1 MCTAHVRLMGI
12 YSPLMETIPKLISAA
27 AAAPAASKTAR
38 PVPPRP
44 RQYDARLARWMVTP
58 LINTRVSPNHL
69 TTLRL
74 IVGLVCAWAF
84 AKGGYAMANLGAVLL
99 VLSNFIDHTD
109 GELARISGKTSRF
122 GHLYDLASDAFVTV
136 LLFGGIGMGVEAV
149 APGSLPV
156 SASLLGWMAG
166 VAVALIFF
174 LRMRIEDRVGKA
186 GTKQASVGGFETE
199 DVLYLMPLVTL
210 FDGTRGFLIAAA
222 IGAPLFA
229 LLVIADYVRVMRRPL
244 PVPAD
249 AATSAK
255 AASAAADEASQA
267 APAAFAADAEIER
280 AMDAIDFDAVTS
292 EFKSQDAF
300 IYLEKFLPQTVTD
313 QLIAAARAVTP
324 NVNRNYLP
332 GHKQGGSVSRHTLD
346 ELAPFVADLYRS
358 PALMRF
364 LERLAGEKLL
374 PSPVDDPHAYA
385 LYYYTRPGDHI
396 GWHYDTSYYKGRR
409 YTLLLG
415 VVDQSSCKLE
425 YRLHTRNPGVPQVDG
440 AVAYPPGAL
449 VFFDGDKL
457 HHRITPLGDNEERI
471 SLTFEYVT
479 DPRMGTWQRFISN
492 MKDAIAYFGFRQ
504 VFRQVLQRTKR

>member
-1 MCTAHVRLMGI
+1 
-12 YSPLMETIPKLISAA
+12 METIPKIISAP
-27 AAAPAASKTAR
+27 AAAPATSETAR

-44 RQYDARLARWMVTP
+44 RQYDARLARWLVTP
-58 LINTRVSPNHL
+58 LVNTAVTPNHL
-69 TTLRL
+69 TTVRL
-74 IVGLVCAWAF
+74 IVGLACAWAF
-84 AKGGYAMANLGAVLL
+84 ARGGYAMANLGALLL

-109 GELARISGKTSRF
+109 GELARISGKTSRI
-122 GHLYDLASDAFVTV
+122 GHFYDLASDAFVTV
-136 LLFGGIGMGVEAV
+136 LLFGGIGMGVDAM
-149 APGSLPV
+149 APGHFPLPV
-156 SASLLGWMAG
+156 PLSASALGWIAG
-166 VAVALIFF
+166 FAVALIFF
-174 LRMRIEDRVGKA
+174 LRMRIEERVGKA
-186 GTKQASVGGFETE
+186 GTRQASVGGFETE

-229 LLVIADYVRVMRRPL
+229 LLVVADYVRVMRRPL
-244 PVPAD
+244 PVKAD
-249 AATSAK
+249 ESAN
-255 AASAAADEASQA
+255 AASASAAPMAPIA
-267 APAAFAADAEIER
+267 PLAPAAFAADAEIER
-280 AMDAIDFDAVTS
+280 ALDAVDLDGVTR

-300 IYLEKFLPQTVTD
+300 VYMEKFLPQSVTE

-346 ELAPFVADLYRS
+346 ELAPFVAELYRS
-358 PALMRF
+358 PALIGF

-374 PSPVDDPHAYA
+374 PSPQEDPHAYA

-425 YRLHTRNPGVPQVDG
+425 YRLHTRNPGVTQVDG

-479 DPRMGTWQRFISN
+479 DPRMGAWQRFISN
-492 MKDAIAYFGFRQ
+492 MKDAVAYFGFRQ
-504 VFRQVLQRTKR
+504 VFRQIFGRTKR

>member
-1 MCTAHVRLMGI
+1 
-12 YSPLMETIPKLISAA
+12 
-27 AAAPAASKTAR
+27 
-38 PVPPRP
+38 
-44 RQYDARLARWMVTP
+44 
-58 LINTRVSPNHL
+58 
-69 TTLRL
+69 
-74 IVGLVCAWAF
+74 
-84 AKGGYAMANLGAVLL
+84 MANLGAVLL

-109 GELARISGKTSRF
+109 GELARISGKSSRI
-122 GHLYDLASDAFVTV
+122 GHLYDLASDALVTV
-136 LLFGGIGMGVEAV
+136 LLFGGIGMGVDAV
-149 APGSLPV
+149 APGQHPLPV
-156 SASLLGWMAG
+156 PLSASALGWIAG

-186 GTKQASVGGFETE
+186 GTRQASVGGFETE

-222 IGAPLFA
+222 IGAPVFA
-229 LLVIADYVRVMRRPL
+229 LLVIADYLRVMRRATRASTRAPDTAIGEA
-244 PVPAD
+244 PAAP
-249 AATSAK
+249 AAI
-255 AASAAADEASQA
+255 Q
-267 APAAFAADAEIER
+267 PAAFAADAEIER
-280 AMDAIDFDAVTS
+280 ALDALDVDDVTR

-300 IYLEKFLPQTVTD
+300 VYLEKFLPESVTQ

-346 ELAPFVADLYRS
+346 ERAPFVAELYRS

-374 PSPVDDPHAYA
+374 PSPQDDPHAYA

-425 YRLHTRNPGVPQVDG
+425 YRLHTRNPGAAQVDG

-479 DPRMGTWQRFISN
+479 DPRMGAWQRFISN

-504 VFRQVLQRTKR
+504 VFRQVLGRTKR

>member
-1 MCTAHVRLMGI
+1 
-12 YSPLMETIPKLISAA
+12 MEMIPRTISTPD
-27 AAAPAASKTAR
+27 AASGTHPTER

-44 RQYDARLARWMVTP
+44 RQYDARLARWLVTP
-58 LINTRVSPNHL
+58 LVDTRVTPNHL

-74 IVGLVCAWAF
+74 IVGLACAWAF
-84 AKGGYAMANLGAVLL
+84 AQGGYAMANLGAVLL

-109 GELARISGKTSRF
+109 GELARISGKTSRI
-122 GHLYDLASDAFVTV
+122 GHFYDLASDAFVTV
-136 LLFGGIGMGVEAV
+136 LLFGGIGMGVAAV
-149 APGSLPV
+149 SREPFPLPVAV
-156 SASLLGWMAG
+156 SASVLGWMAG
-166 VAVALIFF
+166 IAVALIFF
-174 LRMRIEDRVGKA
+174 LRMRIEARVGKV

-229 LLVIADYVRVMRRPL
+229 LLVVADYIRVMRRPL
-244 PVPAD
+244 PAETREPG
-249 AATSAK
+249 
-255 AASAAADEASQA
+255 ASAGAPSAGDASVEPL

-280 AMDAIDFDAVTS
+280 ALGALDLDAVTR

-300 IYLEKFLPQTVTD
+300 IYLETFLPPSVTQ
-313 QLIAAARAVTP
+313 QLIDAARAVTP
-324 NVNRNYLP
+324 DVNRNYLP

-346 ELAPFVADLYRS
+346 ERAPFVADLYRS

-364 LERLAGEKLL
+364 LARLAGEKLL
-374 PSPVDDPHAYA
+374 PSPQDDPHAYA

-415 VVDQSSCKLE
+415 VVDRSSCKLE

-457 HHRITPLGDNEERI
+457 HHRITPLGENEERI

-479 DPRMGTWQRFISN
+479 DPRMGPWQRFISN

-504 VFRQVLQRTKR
+504 VFRQLSGRAKR

>member
-1 MCTAHVRLMGI
+1 
-12 YSPLMETIPKLISAA
+12 METIPKIISAP
-27 AAAPAASKTAR
+27 AAAPATSNTAR

-58 LINTRVSPNHL
+58 LVDTRVSPNHL

-74 IVGLVCAWAF
+74 IVGLACTWAF
-84 AKGGYAMANLGAVLL
+84 AQGSYAMANLGAVLL

-109 GELARISGKTSRF
+109 GELARISGKTSRI
-122 GHLYDLASDAFVTV
+122 GHLYDLASDALVTV
-136 LLFGGIGMGVEAV
+136 LLFGGIGMGVAAV
-149 APGSLPV
+149 APDPYLLPV
-156 SASLLGWMAG
+156 PISASALGWIAG
-166 VAVALIFF
+166 IAVALIFF

-186 GTKQASVGGFETE
+186 GTKQASVVGFETE

-222 IGAPLFA
+222 IGAPIFA
-229 LLVIADYVRVMRRPL
+229 LLVIADYVRVMRRAL
-244 PVPAD
+244 PAEAGES
-249 AATSAK
+249 AATAEAETATAVE
-255 AASAAADEASQA
+255 AAQPM

-280 AMDAIDFDAVTS
+280 ALDAIDFDAVTR

-300 IYLEKFLPQTVTD
+300 IYLEKFLPKTVTE
-313 QLIAAARAVTP
+313 QLIAVVRSVTP

-346 ELAPFVADLYRS
+346 ELAPFVAELYRS

-374 PSPVDDPHAYA
+374 PSPQDDPHAYA

-425 YRLHTRNPGVPQVDG
+425 YRLHTRNPGVAQVEG

-457 HHRITPLGDNEERI
+457 HHRITPLGENEERV

-504 VFRQVLQRTKR
+504 VFRQILGRTKR

>member
-1 MCTAHVRLMGI
+1 
-12 YSPLMETIPKLISAA
+12 
-27 AAAPAASKTAR
+27 
-38 PVPPRP
+38 
-44 RQYDARLARWMVTP
+44 MVTP
-58 LINTRVSPNHL
+58 LVNTRVSPNHL

-74 IVGLVCAWAF
+74 IVGLACTWAF
-84 AKGGYAMANLGAVLL
+84 AQGSYAMANLGALLL

-109 GELARISGKTSRF
+109 GELARISGKTSRI
-122 GHLYDLASDAFVTV
+122 GHLYDLASDALVTV
-136 LLFGGIGMGVEAV
+136 LLFGGIGMGVA
-149 APGSLPV
+149 AASPDHYPLPV
-156 SASLLGWMAG
+156 PLSASALGWIAG
-166 VAVALIFF
+166 IAVALIFF
-174 LRMRIEDRVGKA
+174 LRMRVEDRVGKA

-222 IGAPLFA
+222 IGAPIFA

-244 PVPAD
+244 PVE
-249 AATSAK
+249 TEK
-255 AASAAADEASQA
+255 AANVADDDSTAPLTPMT
-267 APAAFAADAEIER
+267 PAAFAADAEIER
-280 AMDAIDFDAVTS
+280 ALDAVDFDTVTR

-300 IYLEKFLPQTVTD
+300 IYLEKFLPATVTE
-313 QLIAAARAVTP
+313 QLIAAARSVTP

-346 ELAPFVADLYRS
+346 ELAPFVAELYRS

-374 PSPVDDPHAYA
+374 PSPQDDPHAYA

-415 VVDQSSCKLE
+415 VVDQSSCRLE
-425 YRLHTRNPGVPQVDG
+425 YRLHTRNPGVPQVEG

-479 DPRMGTWQRFISN
+479 DPRMGAWQRFISN

-504 VFRQVLQRTKR
+504 VFRQVLGRTKR

>member
-1 MCTAHVRLMGI
+1 
-12 YSPLMETIPKLISAA
+12 METIPKIISA
-27 AAAPAASKTAR
+27 PDAASATSKTTR
-38 PVPPRP
+38 PVAPRP
-44 RQYDARLARWMVTP
+44 RQYDARLARWFVTP
-58 LINTRVSPNHL
+58 LVNTRVTPNHL

-74 IVGLVCAWAF
+74 IVGLACAWAF
-84 AKGGYAMANLGAVLL
+84 SQGGYAMANLGALLL

-109 GELARISGKTSRF
+109 GELARISGKTSKI
-122 GHLYDLASDAFVTV
+122 GHYYDLASDAFVTV
-136 LLFGGIGMGVEAV
+136 LLFGGIGMGVDAI
-149 APGSLPV
+149 APGQYPLPV
-156 SASLLGWMAG
+156 PLSASALGWIAG

-229 LLVIADYVRVMRRPL
+229 LLVVADYVRVMRRPL
-244 PVPAD
+244 PAKAG
-249 AATSAK
+249 AATTGADR
-255 AASAAADEASQA
+255 AAPLEPTAPM

-280 AMDAIDFDAVTS
+280 ALDAIEIDDITR

-300 IYLEKFLPQTVTD
+300 VYMERFLPQSVTD

-346 ELAPFVADLYRS
+346 ERAPFVAELYRS

-374 PSPVDDPHAYA
+374 PSPQDDPHAYA

-425 YRLHTRNPGVPQVDG
+425 YRLHTRNPGVTQIDG

-504 VFRQVLQRTKR
+504 VFRQVLGRTKR

>member
-1 MCTAHVRLMGI
+1 
-12 YSPLMETIPKLISAA
+12 METIPKIISA
-27 AAAPAASKTAR
+27 PDAASER

-44 RQYDARLARWMVTP
+44 RQYDARLARWLVTP
-58 LINTRVSPNHL
+58 LVDTRVTPNHL

-74 IVGLVCAWAF
+74 IVGLACTWAF
-84 AKGGYAMANLGAVLL
+84 AQGGYAMANLGAVLL

-109 GELARISGKTSRF
+109 GELARISGKSSRI
-122 GHLYDLASDAFVTV
+122 GHLYDLASDALVTV
-136 LLFGGIGMGVEAV
+136 LLFGGIGMGVDAM
-149 APGSLPV
+149 APEQYPLPV
-156 SASLLGWMAG
+156 PLSASALGWIAG

-186 GTKQASVGGFETE
+186 GTRQASVGGFETE

-210 FDGTRGFLIAAA
+210 FDGTRGCLIAAA
-222 IGAPLFA
+222 IGAPVFA
-229 LLVIADYVRVMRRPL
+229 LLVIADYVRVMRRATHASMLAPDTANGAAPAA
-244 PVPAD
+244 PVS
-249 AATSAK
+249 T
-255 AASAAADEASQA
+255 E
-267 APAAFAADAEIER
+267 PAAFAADAEIER
-280 AMDAIDFDAVTS
+280 ALDALDIDDVS
-292 EFKSQDAF
+292 REFKSQDAF
-300 IYLEKFLPQTVTD
+300 VYLEKFLPESVTQ

-346 ELAPFVADLYRS
+346 ERAPFVAELYRS

-374 PSPVDDPHAYA
+374 PSPQDDPHAYA

-425 YRLHTRNPGVPQVDG
+425 YRLHTRNPGAAQIDG

-504 VFRQVLQRTKR
+504 VFRQVLGRTKR

>member
-1 MCTAHVRLMGI
+1 
-12 YSPLMETIPKLISAA
+12 
-27 AAAPAASKTAR
+27 
-38 PVPPRP
+38 
-44 RQYDARLARWMVTP
+44 MVTP
-58 LINTRVSPNHL
+58 LADTRITPNHL

-74 IVGLVCAWAF
+74 IVGIACAWAF
-84 AKGGYAMANLGAVLL
+84 AQGGYAMANVGAVLL

-109 GELARISGKTSRF
+109 GELARISGKTSRL
-122 GHLYDLASDAFVTV
+122 GHFYDLASDALVTV
-136 LLFGGIGMGVEAV
+136 LLFGGIGLGVAAV
-149 APGSLPV
+149 TPIQYAVPLPL
-156 SASLLGWMAG
+156 SASALGWIAG

-174 LRMRIEDRVGKA
+174 LRMRIEARVGKA
-186 GTKQASVGGFETE
+186 GTTQARLGGFETE

-229 LLVIADYVRVMRRPL
+229 LLVIVDYVRAMRRPL
-244 PVPAD
+244 PDEIRAPSESLSSVAPPAS
-249 AATSAK
+249 SAMPH
-255 AASAAADEASQA
+255 APS

-280 AMDAIDFDAVTS
+280 ALDAIDVAAATR

-300 IYLEKFLPQTVTD
+300 VYLETFLPPSVT
-313 QLIAAARAVTP
+313 QALIAAARAVTP

-346 ELAPFVADLYRS
+346 EHAPFVAELYRS
-358 PALMRF
+358 PALLRF

-374 PSPVDDPHAYA
+374 PSPQDDPHAYA

-415 VVDQSSCKLE
+415 VVDQSSCRLE
-425 YRLHTRNPGVPQVDG
+425 YRLHTRNPGVPPVDG

-457 HHRITPLGDNEERI
+457 HHRITPLGENEERI

-479 DPRMGTWQRFISN
+479 DPRMGAWQRFISN

-504 VFRQVLQRTKR
+504 VFRQLLGRTKR

>member
-1 MCTAHVRLMGI
+1 
-12 YSPLMETIPKLISAA
+12 
-27 AAAPAASKTAR
+27 
-38 PVPPRP
+38 
-44 RQYDARLARWMVTP
+44 
-58 LINTRVSPNHL
+58 
-69 TTLRL
+69 
-74 IVGLVCAWAF
+74 
-84 AKGGYAMANLGAVLL
+84 
-99 VLSNFIDHTD
+99 
-109 GELARISGKTSRF
+109 
-122 GHLYDLASDAFVTV
+122 
-136 LLFGGIGMGVEAV
+136 
-149 APGSLPV
+149 
-156 SASLLGWMAG
+156 
-166 VAVALIFF
+166 
-174 LRMRIEDRVGKA
+174 
-186 GTKQASVGGFETE
+186 
-199 DVLYLMPLVTL
+199 
-210 FDGTRGFLIAAA
+210 
-222 IGAPLFA
+222 
-229 LLVIADYVRVMRRPL
+229 MRRPL
-244 PVPAD
+244 PVE
-249 AATSAK
+249 TEK
-255 AASAAADEASQA
+255 AANVADDDSTAPLTPMTPMT
-267 APAAFAADAEIER
+267 PAAFAADAEIER
-280 AMDAIDFDAVTS
+280 ALDAVDFDTVTR

-300 IYLEKFLPQTVTD
+300 IYLEKFLPATVTE
-313 QLIAAARAVTP
+313 QLIAAARSVTP

-346 ELAPFVADLYRS
+346 ELAPFVAELYRS

-374 PSPVDDPHAYA
+374 PSPQDDPHAYA

-479 DPRMGTWQRFISN
+479 DPRMGSWQRFISN

-504 VFRQVLQRTKR
+504 VFRQLLGRTKR

>member
-1 MCTAHVRLMGI
+1 M
-12 YSPLMETIPKLISAA
+12 
-27 AAAPAASKTAR
+27 
-38 PVPPRP
+38 PPRP
-44 RQYDARLARWMVTP
+44 RQYDARLARWLVTP
-58 LINTRVSPNHL
+58 LVDTRVSPNHL

-74 IVGLVCAWAF
+74 IVGLACTWAF
-84 AKGGYAMANLGAVLL
+84 AQGGYAMANLGAVLL

-122 GHLYDLASDAFVTV
+122 GHLYDLASDALVTV
-136 LLFGGIGMGVEAV
+136 LLFGGIGMGVETL
-149 APGSLPV
+149 APGQFLLPV
-156 SASLLGWMAG
+156 PLSASALGWIAG

-244 PVPAD
+244 PGKAEAAPA
-249 AATSAK
+249 AATAEPL
-255 AASAAADEASQA
+255 APLAPA
-267 APAAFAADAEIER
+267 APAAFAVDAEIER
-280 AMDAIDFDAVTS
+280 ALDAIDFDAVTR

-300 IYLEKFLPQTVTD
+300 IYLEKFLPQAVTE

-346 ELAPFVADLYRS
+346 ERAPYVAELYRS

-364 LERLAGEKLL
+364 LERLAGERLL
-374 PSPVDDPHAYA
+374 PSPQDDPHAYA

-415 VVDQSSCKLE
+415 VVDRSSCKLE
-425 YRLHTRNPGVPQVDG
+425 YRLHTRNPGVTQVDG

-504 VFRQVLQRTKR
+504 VFRQVLGRTKR

>member
-1 MCTAHVRLMGI
+1 
-12 YSPLMETIPKLISAA
+12 
-27 AAAPAASKTAR
+27 
-38 PVPPRP
+38 
-44 RQYDARLARWMVTP
+44 MVTP

-74 IVGLVCAWAF
+74 IVGLACAWAF

-109 GELARISGKTSRF
+109 GELARVSGKTSRF
-122 GHLYDLASDAFVTV
+122 GHLYDLGSDAFVTV
-136 LLFGGIGMGVEAV
+136 LLFGGIGMGVEAM

-156 SASLLGWMAG
+156 SASVLGWMAG

-229 LLVIADYVRVMRRPL
+229 LLVVADYVRVMRRPL
-244 PVPAD
+244 PAQPQTNNHTNTTTD
-249 AATSAK
+249 MTDTTATSA
-255 AASAAADEASQA
+255 AALAPAQAAPSAPS

-280 AMDAIDFDAVTS
+280 AMDAIDFDSVTS

-300 IYLEKFLPQTVTD
+300 IYLEKFLPRTVTD

-346 ELAPFVADLYRS
+346 ELAPFVAELYRS

-374 PSPVDDPHAYA
+374 PSPKEDPHAYA

-425 YRLHTRNPGVPQVDG
+425 YRLHTRNSGAPQVDG

>member
-1 MCTAHVRLMGI
+1 
-12 YSPLMETIPKLISAA
+12 
-27 AAAPAASKTAR
+27 
-38 PVPPRP
+38 
-44 RQYDARLARWMVTP
+44 MVTP
-58 LINTRVSPNHL
+58 LVDTRVTPNHL

-74 IVGLVCAWAF
+74 IVGLACAWAF
-84 AKGGYAMANLGAVLL
+84 AQGGYAMANLGAVLL

-109 GELARISGKTSRF
+109 GELARVSGKTSRL
-122 GHLYDLASDAFVTV
+122 GHFYDLASDAFVTV
-136 LLFGGIGMGVEAV
+136 LLFGGIGMGVAAG
-149 APGSLPV
+149 APGQYAVPLPL
-156 SASLLGWMAG
+156 SASVLGWMAG

-174 LRMRIEDRVGKA
+174 LRMRIEERVGKA
-186 GTKQASVGGFETE
+186 GTTQARVGGFETE
-199 DVLYLMPLVTL
+199 DVLYLMPIVTL

-229 LLVIADYVRVMRRPL
+229 LLVIVDYVRAMRRPL
-244 PVPAD
+244 PVEMSD
-249 AATSAK
+249 ALQR
-255 AASAAADEASQA
+255 SAAAPAGAAEPA
-267 APAAFAADAEIER
+267 APPARTAFTADADIER
-280 AMDAIDFDAVTS
+280 ALDVIDVDALTR

-300 IYLEKFLPQTVTD
+300 VYLETFLPDAVMQP
-313 QLIAAARAVTP
+313 LIAAARAVTP

-346 ELAPFVADLYRS
+346 EHAPFVAELYRS

-374 PSPVDDPHAYA
+374 PSPQDDPHAYA

-415 VVDQSSCKLE
+415 VVDQSSCLLE

-457 HHRITPLGDNEERI
+457 HHRITPLGENEERI

-479 DPRMGTWQRFISN
+479 DARMGAWQRFISN
-492 MKDAIAYFGFRQ
+492 MKDAVAYFGFRQ
-504 VFRQVLQRTKR
+504 VFRQLLGRTKR

>member
-1 MCTAHVRLMGI
+1 
-12 YSPLMETIPKLISAA
+12 METIPKIISAP
-27 AAAPAASKTAR
+27 AAAPATSKTAR

-44 RQYDARLARWMVTP
+44 RQYDARLARWLVTP
-58 LINTRVSPNHL
+58 LVNTAVTPNHL
-69 TTLRL
+69 TTVRL
-74 IVGLVCAWAF
+74 IVGLACAWAF
-84 AKGGYAMANLGAVLL
+84 AQGSYAMANLGAVLL

-109 GELARISGKTSRF
+109 GELARISGKTSRI
-122 GHLYDLASDAFVTV
+122 GHFYDLASDAFVTV
-136 LLFGGIGMGVEAV
+136 LLFGGIGMGVAAA
-149 APGSLPV
+149 APGHFPLPV
-156 SASLLGWMAG
+156 PLSAAALGWIAG
-166 VAVALIFF
+166 IAVALIFF
-174 LRMRIEDRVGKA
+174 LRMRIEERVGKA

-210 FDGTRGFLIAAA
+210 FDGTHGFLIAAA

-229 LLVIADYVRVMRRPL
+229 LLVVADYVRVMRRPL
-244 PVPAD
+244 P
-249 AATSAK
+249 AK
-255 AASAAADEASQA
+255 ASEPATAAAPATDVAA
-267 APAAFAADAEIER
+267 VAPAAPMAPAAFAADAEIER
-280 AMDAIDFDAVTS
+280 ALDAVDVNDITR

-300 IYLEKFLPQTVTD
+300 VYMEKFLPQSVTE

-346 ELAPFVADLYRS
+346 ERAPFVAELSRS

-374 PSPVDDPHAYA
+374 PSPQDDPHAYA

-504 VFRQVLQRTKR
+504 LFRQVLGRTKR